1 MFKTILWATDG
12 SETAAQALPYVL
24 ELTENASA
32 KLVIGHVR
40 EIYGGRSAGY
50 PVYADD
56 TDIRAQVEKQVK
68 DLAETGVN
76 ATFVERNAMQGHTA
90 KMIGEIAEEHGAELI
105 VVGTR
110 GHSRIGTLLIGSVTQ
125 ELLHQ
130 HKAPVLA
137 VPTGVAAG
145 VEAEAVTA

>member
-24 ELTENASA
+24 ELTESTNS

-40 EIYGGRSAGY
+40 EIFSGRGAGY

-56 TDIRAQVEKQVK
+56 ADIREAVEKQVEE
-68 DLAETGVN
+68 LAATGVN
-76 ATFVERNAMQGHTA
+76 ATFVERTAIQGHTA
-90 KMIGEIAEEHGAELI
+90 KIISEIAEEYGAELV

-110 GHSRIGTLLIGSVTQ
+110 GHSRLGGFLIGSVTQ

-130 HKAPVLA
+130 HAAPVLA
-137 VPTGVAAG
+137 IPTGVTAAA
-145 VEAEAVTA
+145 EAEALSA